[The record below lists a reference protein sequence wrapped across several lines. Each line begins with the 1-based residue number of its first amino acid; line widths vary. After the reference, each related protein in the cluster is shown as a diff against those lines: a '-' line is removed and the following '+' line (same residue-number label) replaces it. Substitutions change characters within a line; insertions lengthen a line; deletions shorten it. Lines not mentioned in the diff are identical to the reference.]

1 MAESGVEPVVLV
13 DLDGTLTRTELLP
26 TIARSAG
33 IEEEIT
39 RLTDDTLAGRIPFA
53 DSFRR
58 RVQMLSEVP
67 VEIVHDAILAAPL
80 FEELMALLMEHP
92 ERVTVVTGNLDIWVQ
107 PFLDRHNLQGMTSKA
122 MTLEGGG
129 IGVASILNK
138 AEGIR
143 RHEGRFR
150 IAIGDGA
157 NDAAMVRAAEV
168 GVAWCGVHPAAD
180 ALMEVA
186 GYAFASERTLCRFLR
201 RWW

>member
-1 MAESGVEPVVLV
+1 MADPVVLV

-53 DSFRR
+53 ESFRS
-58 RVQMLSEVP
+58 RVAMLSQVP
-67 VEIVHDAILAAPL
+67 VEVVHEAILGAPV

-107 PFLDRHNLQGMTSKA
+107 PFLDRHGLQGMTSRA
-122 MTLEGGG
+122 TVLEGGG
-129 IGVASILNK
+129 IGVGSILNK
-138 AEGIR
+138 AEAIR
-143 RHEGRFR
+143 RHQGRFR
-150 IAIGDGA
+150 IALGDGA

-168 GVAWCGVHPAAD
+168 GIAWCGVHPAAD
-180 ALMEVA
+180 SLMEVA
-186 GYAFASERTLCRFLR
+186 GYAFKNESMLCRFLR